1 MLYRSV
7 RQVHESARALNLT
20 LKESLKQPSFTPS
33 SIGLPSDFM
42 LTSIATFKG

>member
-1 MLYRSV
+1 MLHRSM
-7 RQVHESARALNLT
+7 RQAHKSARALNLT
-20 LKESLKQPSFTPS
+20 LKQSLNQPSFKPS